1 MTNIDIPKSEILQY
15 AIDNDMIDSV
25 FIQEQIKMQRNEE
38 LLSKHPYK
46 IWEGKDGKWYSYFPD
61 KEKGRVLKNR
71 NSLQRWCGECNL
83 RSERFS

>member
-46 IWEGKDGKWYSYFPD
+46 IWKGKDGK
-61 KEKGRVLKNR
+61 
-71 NSLQRWCGECNL
+71 
-83 RSERFS
+83 